1 VVHSPER
8 LSGHGVIRDLL
19 SFAFV
24 SFSAVFVVVDPFAAV
39 PFFLALTAQDDPAR
53 RRATARRA
61 TVAAAGVLGAFALTG
76 ALVFKVLGISV
87 GAFKIAGGV
96 LLLLTAVDML
106 RSRPSETRIT
116 PGEVESGVAKEDV
129 AIVPL
134 AMPLLA
140 GPGSIATVV
149 VLMGRTDQRH
159 RVLHAVV
166 VLAAIAA
173 TTAIAYVVLAGAS
186 RVDRVLG
193 RTGLNILER
202 ASGLLLAAIAIQFM
216 IDGVGESLPGLLQR
230 V

>member
-1 VVHSPER
+1 M
-8 LSGHGVIRDLL
+8 RDLL
-19 SFAFV
+19 GFAIAA
-24 SFSAVFVVVDPFAAV
+24 FSAVFVVVDPFAAV
-39 PFFLALTAQDDPAR
+39 PFFLALTSGEPEGR

-61 TVAAAGVLGAFALTG
+61 AIAAGGVLAAFAVTG
-76 ALVFKVLGISV
+76 TFVFRVLGISM

-96 LLLLTAVDML
+96 LLLITAIDML
-106 RSRPSETRIT
+106 RTRASETRIT
-116 PGEVESGVAKEDV
+116 PGEVESGRGKDDI

-149 VLMGRTDQRH
+149 VLMA
-159 RVLHAVV
+159 RVRAERLAHGVI
-166 VLAAIAA
+166 VLAAIALVA
-173 TTAIAYVVLAGAS
+173 ALAYLVLAGAS

-216 IDGVGESLPGLLQR
+216 IDGVSESLPGLLRR

>member
-1 VVHSPER
+1 M
-8 LSGHGVIRDLL
+8 IREILT
-19 SFAFV
+19 FAFV

-39 PFFLALTAQDDPAR
+39 PFFLAMTAADSAER
-53 RRATARRA
+53 KRETARRA
-61 TVAAAGVLGAFALTG
+61 AVAAGGVLCGFALTG
-76 ALVFKVLGISV
+76 AVVFKVLGISL

-96 LLLLTAVDML
+96 LLLIMAVDML
-106 RSRPSETRIT
+106 RTRPSEARIT
-116 PGEVESGVAKEDV
+116 AGEVASGVGKDDV

-149 VLMGRTDQRH
+149 VLMGRARSA
-159 RVLHAVV
+159 HAWHALV
-166 VLAAIAA
+166 VLGAIAA
-173 TTAIAYVVLAGAS
+173 VAALCYVVLAGAA
-186 RVDRVLG
+186 RIDHVLG

-216 IDGVGESLPGLLQR
+216 LDGIGESLPGLMMR

>member
-1 VVHSPER
+1 VT
-8 LSGHGVIRDLL
+8 RDVL

-39 PFFLALTAQDDPAR
+39 PFFLAMTGDESPRQR
-53 RRATARRA
+53 RQTARRA
-61 TVAAAGVLGAFALTG
+61 AIAAGGVLAAFALTG
-76 ALVFKVLGISV
+76 ALVFRVLGISL

-96 LLLLTAVDML
+96 LLLITAVDML
-106 RSRPSETRIT
+106 RARPSEARIT
-116 PGEVESGVAKEDV
+116 QGELASGVAKEDV

-149 VLMGRTDQRH
+149 VLMGRARSAH
-159 RVLHAVV
+159 PWH
-166 VLAAIAA
+166 AAIILLAIGL
-173 TTAIAYVVLAGAS
+173 TALAAYVVLAGAS

-193 RTGLNILER
+193 KTGLNILER

-216 IDGVGESLPGLLQR
+216 IDGIGETLPGLLHR
-230 V
+230 M

>member
-1 VVHSPER
+1 MKDV
-8 LSGHGVIRDLL
+8 LA
-19 SFAFV
+19 FALV

-39 PFFLALTAQDDPAR
+39 PFFLAMTAGDSVAHR
-53 RRATARRA
+53 RETARRA
-61 TVAAAGVLGAFALTG
+61 ALAAGGVLAGFALAG
-76 ALVFKVLGISV
+76 AVVFRVLGISL

-96 LLLLTAVDML
+96 LLLIMAVDML
-106 RSRPSETRIT
+106 RTRASEARIT
-116 PGEVESGVAKEDV
+116 EGEVASGVAKEDV

-149 VLMGRTDQRH
+149 VLMGRARSEH
-159 RVLHAVV
+159 LWRVAV
-166 VLAAIAA
+166 LLGAIAA
-173 TTAIAYVVLAGAS
+173 VAALAYVVLAGAS

-216 IDGVGESLPGLLQR
+216 IDGIGESLPGLMR
-230 V
+230 RI